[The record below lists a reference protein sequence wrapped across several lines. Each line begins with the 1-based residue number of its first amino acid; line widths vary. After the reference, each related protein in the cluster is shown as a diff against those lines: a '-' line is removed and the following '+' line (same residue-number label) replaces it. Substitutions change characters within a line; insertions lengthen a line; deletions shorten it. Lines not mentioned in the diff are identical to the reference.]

1 MHSTL
6 PTEQLQPPAS
16 AAAPGVRI
24 GTAVVTECS
33 GERATVAF
41 EGGLVACRLA
51 LAFAYQPVPGDVV
64 LIIVQAEAVFVIG
77 VLSGRGATALQ
88 APGDLTISA
97 PHGRITLSAGAGI
110 ELEAPQL
117 ALRAQSLEM
126 LATTLVQRVQTAFKT
141 FSDLLHIRA
150 GRRQTEIDGIS
161 MESTERTY
169 HRSEKE
175 TVLNG
180 ESINIA

>member
-1 MHSTL
+1 MLSIL
-6 PTEQLQPPAS
+6 PTQQLHPPGS
-16 AAAPGVRI
+16 AAAPAARI
-24 GTAVVTECS
+24 GTAVVTECT

-41 EGGLVACRLA
+41 EGGLVASRLA
-51 LAFAYQPVPGDVV
+51 LAYAYQPVPGDVV
-64 LIIVQAEAVFVIG
+64 LIIIQAEAAFVIG

-88 APGDLTISA
+88 APGDLTITA

-110 ELEAPQL
+110 ELEAPQV

-126 LATTLVQRVQTAFKT
+126 LATTLVQSVQSAFKT

-169 HRSEKE
+169 HRSKKE
-175 TVLNG
+175 TVING